1 MRYAHSTN
9 RNVIYSGATG
19 GSGYVHPSGALEFT
33 HGFQWGS
40 RFSIFNFSCC
50 GLSVIFSI
58 FFPFSF
64 DHCINYLSFFELP
77 LLILKLFFAA
87 KLRFPLTWSFTT
99 KIICRTTIPD
109 NMCVILQSKTKAC
122 TWYVIKYFHVS
133 SDIWKW

>member
-1 MRYAHSTN
+1 MRYVYSIN
-9 RNVIYSGATG
+9 SERNYSGATG
-19 GSGYVHPSGALEFT
+19 GAGNVNPSGTLEFT

-64 DHCINYLSFFELP
+64 DHCINYLSFFELL

-99 KIICRTTIPD
+99 KIICRTTIRD

-122 TWYVIKYFHVS
+122 TWYVIKDCHVS
-133 SDIWKW
+133 FDICKW